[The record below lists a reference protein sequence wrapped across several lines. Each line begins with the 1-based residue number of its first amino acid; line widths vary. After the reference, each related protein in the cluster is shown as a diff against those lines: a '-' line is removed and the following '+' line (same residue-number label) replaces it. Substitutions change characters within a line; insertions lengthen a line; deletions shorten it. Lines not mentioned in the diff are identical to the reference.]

1 MLQEAGEEPY
11 HYASLYSNSGTV
23 LHYLVR
29 LPPFTKM
36 FLDYQDN
43 NFDVPDRTFHSMSTS
58 WLLSSSESTTDFK
71 ELIPEFF
78 FLHEFLRNT
87 QNFNFGLRQ
96 NGDSID
102 DVILPPWCKNN
113 TRLFMMGMRQAL
125 ESDYVSSSLQ
135 LWIDLIFGCKQNGKS
150 AIEAINRYH
159 PACYFGYPVEQ
170 ISDLLQRRA
179 IETMIKTWGQT
190 PKKIFDYSHPS
201 QYPLPVVKRATTATI
216 KFPDDS
222 IHSKI
227 INVKWGSYVGSLDQP
242 LPMCVSCQ
250 KGKNLSVLVCLPSN
264 AVFGLS
270 QSKCILLKRYKDTG
284 RLFSINPRK
293 RLYLLIVLFIGF
305 KFNESSEKIHVIQW
319 AGFCDDYFHIRYE
332 KDKPSSKLMVKNS
345 NENVRIIY
353 AYKVFRFI
361 LSHLFRISYA
371 VRVSDQNTL

>member
-1 MLQEAGEEPY
+1 MLEEAGEEPY

-36 FLDYQDN
+36 FLEYQDN

-78 FLHEFLRNT
+78 FLHEFLRNIED
-87 QNFNFGLRQ
+87 FNFGLRQ

-102 DVILPPWCKNN
+102 DVILPPWCNNN

-125 ESDYVSSSLQ
+125 ESEYVSSNLN
-135 LWIDLIFGCKQNGKS
+135 LWIDLIFGYKQNGKI
-150 AIEAINRYH
+150 AIDAINRYH

-170 ISDLLQRRA
+170 ISDTLQRRA

-190 PKKIFDYSHPS
+190 PKKIFDSPHPS
-201 QYPLPVVKRATTATI
+201 QYLLPVVKRPTTTTI

-227 INVKWGSYVGSLDQP
+227 INVKWGNYAGNLDMP
-242 LPMCVSCQ
+242 LPTCVSYQ
-250 KGKNLSVLVCLPSN
+250 KGSNLTSLISLQSN
-264 AVFGLS
+264 TVFGIS
-270 QSKCILLKRYKDTG
+270 QNRCILLKRNKDNGMYK
-284 RLFSINPRK
+284 SIECLR
-293 RLYLLIVLFIGF
+293 
-305 KFNESSEKIHVIQW
+305 
-319 AGFCDDYFHIRYE
+319 
-332 KDKPSSKLMVKNS
+332 
-345 NENVRIIY
+345 
-353 AYKVFRFI
+353 
-361 LSHLFRISYA
+361 
-371 VRVSDQNTL
+371 